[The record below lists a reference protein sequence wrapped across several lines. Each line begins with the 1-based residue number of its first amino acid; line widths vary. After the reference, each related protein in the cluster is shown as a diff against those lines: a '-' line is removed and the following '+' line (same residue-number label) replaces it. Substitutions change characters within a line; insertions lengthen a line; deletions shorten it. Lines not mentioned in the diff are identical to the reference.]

1 MTDVFVRQLFHFY
14 LGQLLDSESSSLQP
28 SFLLSARSEK
38 RGQRARYKAG
48 RRARLRG
55 SRPVP
60 GAGKLAWPLLCRDPP
75 LRCST
80 GTQAWGRPPLRP
92 LFPCGLGMLQL
103 CPRPPLFSL
112 PSQVSR
118 PPALRLSA
126 HQPAPTVALGS
137 YCASSH
143 S

>member
-14 LGQLLDSESSSLQP
+14 LGQLLAFESSSLQP
-28 SFLLSARSEK
+28 SFLLSARSEE
-38 RGQRARYKAG
+38 RGHRARYKAG

-60 GAGKLAWPLLCRDPP
+60 GASKLAWPLLYRDPQ

-80 GTQAWGRPPLRP
+80 GTQAWGRPPLRS
-92 LFPCGLGMLQL
+92 LLPCGLGMLQL

-112 PSQVSR
+112 PSRVSW
-118 PPALRLSA
+118 PPTLRLSA
-126 HQPAPTVALGS
+126 HRPAPSVALGS
-137 YCASSH
+137 YCSNSH